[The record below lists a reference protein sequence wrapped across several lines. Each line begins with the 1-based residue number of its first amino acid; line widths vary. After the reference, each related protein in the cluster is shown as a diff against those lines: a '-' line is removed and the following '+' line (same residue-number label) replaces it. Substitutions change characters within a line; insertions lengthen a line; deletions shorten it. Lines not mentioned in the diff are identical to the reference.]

1 MMTEGGMR
9 GIPFLALSQLFTVD
23 RAHASDTLQGCEF
36 GDALGD
42 RISRFFDITEPR
54 VPLVQELLVLF
65 RRVAPHDFYLDF
77 LIFCF

>member
-1 MMTEGGMR
+1 MR
-9 GIPFLALSQLFTVD
+9 GILFLSLSQPFPVD

-54 VPLVQELLVLF
+54 LTLLQELLVLV
-65 RRVAPHDFYLDF
+65 RRFAPHDFYLDF
-77 LIFCF
+77 LIS